1 MVQLRG
7 KRRTGFTLIELLVVI
22 AIIAVLI
29 GLLLPAVQK
38 VREAASRAKCT
49 NNVKQMALAWHTH
62 ESALGYFPTGGYH
75 YFSFPNGP
83 KPAMRRPDFL
93 DYRNT
98 ANQTGGWLYQILPY
112 VEQDAIWR
120 VTDVTTLNRAIVNV
134 AVCPSR
140 GVRLYEFDPNYLN
153 IPAPRYITDY
163 AANFGT
169 ANEDTFPHNG
179 MLVKGVLTQSQYALE
194 GGPLTVLD
202 VVDGTSNTMVLA
214 EKYLSTE
221 RYSTS
226 GWAMDAW
233 EVGAATPTAR
243 RVSRN
248 RPPKF
253 DGDRSWFA
261 SAGCPTDIVNGAN
274 CASVIE
280 RMGGPHSSGI
290 VAGFADGSV
299 RNISFDIDP
308 LMYEFLGVRND
319 GQVIN
324 IQ

>member
-7 KRRTGFTLIELLVVI
+7 RRRTGFTLIELLVVI

-38 VREAASRAKCT
+38 VREAAQRMKCS

-83 KPAMRRPDFL
+83 KPAMRRPDFQP
-93 DYRNT
+93 YQTT

-112 VEQDAIWR
+112 VEQDAVWR
-120 VTDVTTLNRAIVNV
+120 LTDVTALNRSIVNV
-134 AVCPSR
+134 GVCPSR
-140 GVRLYEFDPNYLN
+140 GVRLYEFDSNYLN

-163 AANFGT
+163 AAGFGT
-169 ANEDTFPHNG
+169 NNEDTFPHNG
-179 MLVKGVLTQSQYALE
+179 MLVKGVLTQPQYALE

-202 VVDGTSNTMVLA
+202 VTDGTSNTICIA
-214 EKYLSTE
+214 EKYLSPE

-233 EVGAATPTAR
+233 EFGAATPTAR
-243 RVSRN
+243 RINQTRT
-248 RPPKF
+248 PKW
-253 DGDRSWFA
+253 DADRTWFTQF
-261 SAGCPTDIVNGAN
+261 GCSLSEITGAN
-274 CASVIE
+274 CAPVIE
-280 RMGGPHSSGI
+280 RMGGPHSGGLI
-290 VAGFADGSV
+290 AGMADGSV
-299 RNISFDIDP
+299 RVISFNIDP
-308 LMYEFLGVRND
+308 VAYERLGVRND
-319 GQVIN
+319 GLPI
-324 IQ
+324 IES